1 MLLKPIFSEKSVALT
16 GLNKFSF
23 KVEPDATKT
32 QIKAAV
38 KDLYKV
44 DVISITTAKIKSRHQ
59 RSFRTGKNTTDRGY
73 KRAIIQLK
81 SGQKINLFN
90 T

>member
-1 MLLKPIFSEKSVALT
+1 MLLKPIFSEKSIALT

-23 KVEPDATKT
+23 KVESGATKT
-32 QIKAAV
+32 QIKQAI

-44 DVISITTAKIKSRHQ
+44 DVVSVTTARVRSRQ
-59 RSFRTGKNTTDRGY
+59 ERSFRTGKNAMDRGH
-73 KRAIIQLK
+73 KRAIVQLK